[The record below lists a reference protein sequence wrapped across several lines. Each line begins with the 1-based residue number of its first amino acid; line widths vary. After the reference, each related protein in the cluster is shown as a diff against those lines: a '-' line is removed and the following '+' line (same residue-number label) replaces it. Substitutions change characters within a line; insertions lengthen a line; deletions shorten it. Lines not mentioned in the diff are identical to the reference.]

1 MRHNL
6 ILSVLAA
13 AAIAF
18 GIAGYVQADDSKKTE
33 APVLGQSWKKV
44 RDSLDAAY
52 GELQDGAGV
61 KPADICD
68 DDTFLRR
75 IYLDLTGAPPSPEEI
90 VAFNPGGRDVERN
103 RGQEKRE
110 AIVEK
115 LLASPEF
122 SDHMATWWRVV
133 MTEREGNGN
142 YHNMLDEYLRKAFAE
157 NRPWNKVVHELIAVE
172 GDSRENPAMG
182 YLLNFEN
189 DRVAMSGLTSKIFL
203 GRQIQCAEC
212 HDHPYEDWKMDDFE
226 GFTGF
231 FRLFRTGARNM
242 GDDRWWYTIDT
253 PVSNQMDVAKKL
265 RLKGKYK
272 VPQYLGAEA
281 YQYEQEKTLRRSLA
295 DWMTGN
301 DNPWFREMTVNRYL
315 DYFLGVGFINPVDDF
330 NSFNQPPLPVVME
343 IMGKD
348 FAASG
353 FDMRYLIRAITTSK
367 IYQREV
373 NPNRTN
379 REDRIYYS
387 RQYVRSLTPE
397 LVENSIFKV
406 FGIDRLNPHGVV
418 RDVPDNKLTEEEK
431 RWKMTRDRIRNYKG
445 YVRRLIRDAW
455 GGDPVIKDV
464 DNHDGNILQALMFLN
479 AELIPQGVNH
489 SLQEILAKYEHPA
502 DRIKLIFMTV
512 LGRKPSARDIAR
524 MNAIVAKWD
533 GGDTVYE
540 DLFVALMNTT
550 EFVNRH

>member
-1 MRHNL
+1 
-6 ILSVLAA
+6 
-13 AAIAF
+13 
-18 GIAGYVQADDSKKTE
+18 
-33 APVLGQSWKKV
+33 
-44 RDSLDAAY
+44 
-52 GELQDGAGV
+52 
-61 KPADICD
+61 
-68 DDTFLRR
+68 
-75 IYLDLTGAPPSPEEI
+75 
-90 VAFNPGGRDVERN
+90 
-103 RGQEKRE
+103 
-110 AIVEK
+110 
-115 LLASPEF
+115 
-122 SDHMATWWRVV
+122 
-133 MTEREGNGN
+133 
-142 YHNMLDEYLRKAFAE
+142 
-157 NRPWNKVVHELIAVE
+157 
-172 GDSRENPAMG
+172 
-182 YLLNFEN
+182 
-189 DRVAMSGLTSKIFL
+189 
-203 GRQIQCAEC
+203 
-212 HDHPYEDWKMDDFE
+212 
-226 GFTGF
+226 
-231 FRLFRTGARNM
+231 
-242 GDDRWWYTIDT
+242 
-253 PVSNQMDVAKKL
+253 
-265 RLKGKYK
+265 
-272 VPQYLGAEA
+272 
-281 YQYEQEKTLRRSLA
+281 
-295 DWMTGN
+295 
-301 DNPWFREMTVNRYL
+301 
-315 DYFLGVGFINPVDDF
+315 VDDF

-397 LVENSIFKV
+397 MVENSIFKV
-406 FGIDRLNPHGVV
+406 VGIDRLNPHGVV